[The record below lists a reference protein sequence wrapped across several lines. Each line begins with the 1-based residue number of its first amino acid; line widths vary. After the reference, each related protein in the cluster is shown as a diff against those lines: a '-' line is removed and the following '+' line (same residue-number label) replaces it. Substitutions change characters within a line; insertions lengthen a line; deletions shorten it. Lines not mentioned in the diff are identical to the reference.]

1 MQKFPS
7 IIAKLREKVSS
18 YRHIYRR
25 KHSYTN
31 EHLIH
36 IRISYP
42 YKNISKKLDQLD
54 LEIYEVNQSVSP
66 LSIRRCLS
74 LKE

>member
-25 KHSYTN
+25 KYSYTN
-31 EHLIH
+31 EHLIY
-36 IRISYP
+36 IRISYL
-42 YKNISKKLDQLD
+42 YKSTSKKLDQLD
-54 LEIYEVNQSVSP
+54 LEIYEVNVS
-66 LSIRRCLS
+66 L
-74 LKE
+74 